1 MQEILQKRYSR
12 QEILDFYIK
21 DTLDKKF
28 YTNDIQTKKL
38 EERKFVQVILDKR
51 YYIQKIS

>member
-1 MQEILQKRYSR
+1 MQEILQKRYFR